1 MPDKILEA
9 LPDRMPEDMLNR
21 ILEDLSIRK
30 YINVMV
36 GIIRNEIV
44 NFLIFLCNIG
54 DIIDLNFIP
63 IIIIFF
69 GI

>member
-1 MPDKILEA
+1 MLEDM
-9 LPDRMPEDMLNR
+9 PDRMPEDMLNR
-21 ILEDLSIRK
+21 MLEDLLVRK

-54 DIIDLNFIP
+54 DIIDVNFIL

-69 GI
+69 GTWI